1 MNAVGEIPDTF
12 YDSIAELGIEFD
24 DGDVGLLGSFLDFL
38 LETNKLFN
46 LTAVKEA
53 KEAWT
58 KHILDS
64 LSLLPHLV
72 EEQVSHVI
80 DVGSGGGLPGIP
92 LAITM
97 PNVTFLLVESTK
109 KKAKFLSE
117 VSRKLE
123 LENVTVIAERAENLS
138 TKDGGFRDI
147 ADGVVARAVGPLN
160 VLLELT
166 VPFVKVGGVLVTIKG
181 ERAPIEIEDSKK
193 ALQVLK
199 AEVESINR
207 TETGTVLVIRKMGAT
222 PSAYP
227 RLAGDPKRQPIGG
240 R

>member
-12 YDSIAELGIEFD
+12 YDSVAELGIEFD
-24 DGDVGLLGSFLDFL
+24 DGDVEQLGSFLDLL

-72 EEQVSHVI
+72 EEQVAHVI

-97 PNVTFLLVESTK
+97 PDVTFLLVESTK
-109 KKAKFLSE
+109 KKAMFLSE

-147 ADGVVARAVGPLN
+147 ADAVVARAVGPLN

-166 VPFVKVGGVLVTIKG
+166 VPFVKVGGVLVAIKG
-181 ERAPIEIEDSKK
+181 KRAPIEIEDSKK

-222 PSAYP
+222 PSIYP